1 MSSPK
6 SPSGYDLRMVTT
18 AELTEQVP
26 IEVPPNAQNVRYL
39 QTKRAKLGQKLH
51 PRDLRFETDEQ

>member
-1 MSSPK
+1 
-6 SPSGYDLRMVTT
+6 MVTT

-39 QTKRAKLGQKLH
+39 QAKRAKLGQKLH

>member
-1 MSSPK
+1 
-6 SPSGYDLRMVTT
+6 MVTT

-39 QTKRAKLGQKLH
+39 RTKRAKLGQKLQ

>member
-39 QTKRAKLGQKLH
+39 QAKRAKLGHKLDH
-51 PRDLRFETDEQ
+51 EDLRFETDEQ

>member
-1 MSSPK
+1 VSSPK

-26 IEVPPNAQNVRYL
+26 IEVPPNAQNVRSL
-39 QTKRAKLGQKLH
+39 QAKRAKLGQKLH
-51 PRDLRFETDEQ
+51 PRDLRLETDDR

>member
-1 MSSPK
+1 
-6 SPSGYDLRMVTT
+6 MVTT

-39 QTKRAKLGQKLH
+39 QTKRAKLGQKVH
-51 PRDLRFETDEQ
+51 PRDPRFETDEQ